1 MCRDESLQV
10 VPLIPKTCQLQLATA
25 SCRDLPDIP
34 TLSAM
39 RDIQMSS
46 WLIQQHHICILVA
59 MALVAT
65 KAGTLT
71 RNIAMADPK
80 NADPWEIE
88 NH

>member
-10 VPLIPKTCQLQLATA
+10 VPLIPKTCQLQLAIA
-25 SCRDLPDIP
+25 SFRDLPDIP

-65 KAGTLT
+65 QDAHKKYRHGSFV
-71 RNIAMADPK
+71 K
-80 NADPWEIE
+80 NTHPWEIE